1 MVGKAKIGDFYYCFA
16 CKTQV
21 EITTKKCPSCN
32 AIFDKIIKA
41 KKCAKCGNIYKEEL
55 NKCPKCGSSRF
66 LTIEEIEKG
75 IVVDIN
81 EGSNKQNS
89 SSNVFVPE
97 PKKDMPIA
105 PPKPT
110 PTEPKKDMP
119 TAPPKPT
126 PTEPKKDMSTAP
138 PKPTPTE
145 PKKDMPA
152 APPKPTSAEPKK
164 DMPAAPP
171 KPTPTEP
178 KKDAVQDEQ
187 SNQKI
192 LEEGN
197 SLGLEEI
204 VNKKID
210 SLEDLV
216 TTNLKR
222 QLKDLEIDEETDK
235 SKEIKKIST
244 KLNDEEFLNEMSKL
258 AEKSVLNKDN
268 TEVEH
273 NLYNEIVKT
282 IDEELIK
289 LLDNEFQITDD
300 KKTELKNKISGYI
313 KDIDNDPD
321 KILAIIKNIL
331 EIYENEISNEL
342 IEIKK
347 LSYNRKLEID
357 RLSTIIKE
365 KNIFEKEVISIIKIL
380 DDLLEYLPEDKIKYF
395 ASLPE
400 FKIYSSILDK
410 IKDKDG

>member
-21 EITTKKCPSCN
+21 EITTRKCPSCN

-55 NKCPKCGSSRF
+55 NTCPKCGSSRF

-81 EGSNKQNS
+81 EESNKQNS

-97 PKKDMPIA
+97 PKKEMPIAPPKPTPAEPKKDMPAA

-119 TAPPKPT
+119 IAPPKPT
-126 PTEPKKDMSTAP
+126 PAEPKKDMST
-138 PKPTPTE
+138 
-145 PKKDMPA
+145 
-152 APPKPTSAEPKK
+152 
-164 DMPAAPP
+164 APP

-192 LEEGN
+192 LEEEN

-313 KDIDNDPD
+313 KDIDNNPD

>member
-119 TAPPKPT
+119 
-126 PTEPKKDMSTAP
+126 
-138 PKPTPTE
+138 
-145 PKKDMPA
+145 A

-164 DMPAAPP
+164 DMPIAPP

-244 KLNDEEFLNEMSKL
+244 KLNDEEILNEMSKL